1 MGAIPQVSPI
11 HQLTNAAMAR
21 SLHCTALIMDKAE
34 SHAVAEGIPL
44 DVYLQ
49 ARLFPDMFSLLQQ
62 LQYVSYLA
70 VDYAK
75 HFSDAPPPRVGYD
88 ETSWPELRHS
98 LQVAGDYLAAI
109 SPDQVVEHA
118 DKVVPIFIDENRGM
132 TTVDYAST
140 IIVPDFYFHMT
151 LAYALLRHNG
161 VPLSKSDFLGNLA
174 TVALPYAAP

>member
-1 MGAIPQVSPI
+1 MGEVPQVSPI
-11 HQLTNAAMAR
+11 HRLTVAAMTR
-21 SLHCTALIMDKAE
+21 SLHNTALFMDRAE
-34 SHAVAEGIPL
+34 IYAVAKDIPL

-70 VDYAK
+70 VEYAK
-75 HFSDAPPPRVGYD
+75 HFSAAPPPRVGYD

-98 LQVAGDYLAAI
+98 LQVAADYLAAI
-109 SPDQVVEHA
+109 SPDQVAKHA
-118 DKVVPIFIDENRGM
+118 DKIVPIFMDENLGM

-140 IIVPDFYFHMT
+140 IIIPDFYFHMT

-161 VPLSKSDFLGNLA
+161 VPLGKSDFLGNLA
-174 TVALPYAAP
+174 TVALLSPAP